1 MHPLKTQVVVVVE
14 SNARKSCNAGSGWK
28 GLGGRE
34 GGAQVRQ
41 ERDSK
46 LAY

>member
-1 MHPLKTQVVVVVE
+1 MYWVE
-14 SNARKSCNAGSGWK
+14 GRGSCNAGSGWK

-46 LAY
+46 LIY